1 MARGKDTMSSLRCTT
16 PVVSSA
22 SGAPVH
28 LFGHHF
34 CITSPVHPF
43 CHESEKNRF
52 SRSLPGHRR
61 RHPFWLL
68 VRLLLPL
75 SSRCPPP
82 PRDSPFTFP
91 LLLATT
97 SPPEPP
103 PPPAHTSPAA
113 PAVHSPPQH
122 VYHPRQA
129 THSWIC
135 LKGNVPVNIT

>member
-28 LFGHHF
+28 LFCHHF

-43 CHESEKNRF
+43 CHESEKNRC
-52 SRSLPGHRR
+52 SRSSPGRR
-61 RHPFWLL
+61 RRRPFWVP
-68 VRLLLPL
+68 VRLPLPL
-75 SSRCPPP
+75 SFRCPPP
-82 PRDSPFTFP
+82 PRDFPFTFP

-103 PPPAHTSPAA
+103 RPPAHRGPSPAA
-113 PAVHSPPQH
+113 PAVHSL
-122 VYHPRQA
+122 PR
-129 THSWIC
+129 
-135 LKGNVPVNIT
+135 VPSPASHTFMDLLERSILSTQ